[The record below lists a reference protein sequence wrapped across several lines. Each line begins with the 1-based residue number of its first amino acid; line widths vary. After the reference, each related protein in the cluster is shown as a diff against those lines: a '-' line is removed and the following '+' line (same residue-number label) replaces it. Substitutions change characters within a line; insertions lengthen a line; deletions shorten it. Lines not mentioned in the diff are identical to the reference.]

1 VYDNN
6 PENLQEETE
15 SMRTWDYAGSL
26 GVLIGIIAYIKT
38 PQQHDL
44 LNKFQRLANDKLPT
58 NKKHHYS
65 SQLNQ
70 LLLAGTRFTLHST
83 ALLSYNPQSTHI
95 VASILS
101 ALGWRIRSVA
111 VVLNNQIRSLG

>member
-6 PENLQEETE
+6 PEDLQEETE

-26 GVLIGIIAYIKT
+26 DVLIGIIAYIKT

-44 LNKFQRLANDKLPT
+44 FNKFQRLANDKLPT

-70 LLLAGTRFTLHST
+70 LLLVGNSFH
-83 ALLSYNPQSTHI
+83 
-95 VASILS
+95 S
-101 ALGWRIRSVA
+101 ALDRAAKLQSAVDAYSSFHIERVGWRIRSVA